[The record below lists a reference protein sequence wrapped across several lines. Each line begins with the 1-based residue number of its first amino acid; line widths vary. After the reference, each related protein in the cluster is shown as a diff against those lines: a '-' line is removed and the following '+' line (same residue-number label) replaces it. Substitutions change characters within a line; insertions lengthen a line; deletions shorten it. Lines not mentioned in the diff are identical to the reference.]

1 MIKYIRHIIIKYI
14 RHILYLLY
22 SFLRKNIQKRYIRI
36 NLSNKGKIYFYDNVK
51 KYFFSVFVRERIDSI
66 TADQVFTSNDYDLT
80 FLKRYD
86 ELLEKYNS
94 ILSQNKTPLII
105 DCGANIGLSAFHF
118 ATAFPNSTVVAIEPE
133 RNNFLMME
141 KNCKGFQNV
150 EFLNKAVGSE
160 EGFVSIDN
168 DQVDNNAYRVS
179 RNENEIGDIE
189 IVSINSIL
197 SSRNELVPFL
207 IKIDIEGFEDDLFSN
222 NTEWVEK
229 FPLLIIETHDW
240 MLPKQANSHN
250 FLKVISEQQRDFIHK
265 GENIF
270 SISNV

>member
-1 MIKYIRHIIIKYI
+1 MKEIIKFVLNFFKSLAI
-14 RHILYLLY
+14 
-22 SFLRKNIQKRYIRI
+22 KNKRYIRI
-36 NLSNKGKIYFYDNVK
+36 TPFKKGKIYFFDKAK
-51 KYFFSVFVRERIDSI
+51 KSFFSVFVRERIDSS

-105 DCGANIGLSAFHF
+105 DCGANIGLSALHF
-118 ATAFPNSTVVAIEPE
+118 ASVFPNSIVVAIEPE
-133 RNNFLMME
+133 RNNFFMME
-141 KNCKGFQNV
+141 KNCKDFQNI
-150 EFLNKAVGSE
+150 EFLNKAVGSA

-168 DQVDNNAYRVS
+168 DQVNNNAFRTS

-197 SSRNELVPFL
+197 SSRNELIPFL
-207 IKIDIEGFEDDLFSN
+207 VKIDIEGFEDDLFSN

-250 FLKVISEQQRDFIHK
+250 FLKVISEQQRDFILK
-265 GENIF
+265 RENIF